1 MACPGRNYIM
11 KLIRFALGG
20 RVQHGS
26 LEGDQIQPLEGEL
39 HALTAVPGAKAI
51 PLGSVK
57 LLSPTAA
64 SKVVAIGPGRRGVL
78 GAGAAPPER
87 PTLFFKPSTAV
98 NNPEDPIIFPPE
110 LDYLNHE
117 GEIGIVIGRLARRVK
132 RESAA
137 AHILGY
143 TCVNDVTAGELRKI
157 VGTPMMFHAK
167 AFDTFAPFGPV
178 VVTDIDPSNLD
189 TECRVNG
196 EVRVKARTDDL
207 IYSPDFLVSWI
218 SHVMTLLPG
227 DVISTGA
234 PGVGPLK
241 PGDVVEVEIEGIG
254 CLRNPVIAGD

>member
-1 MACPGRNYIM
+1 M
-11 KLIRFALGG
+11 KVVRFAQGA

-26 LEGDQIQPLEGEL
+26 LEGDQIVPLEGEL
-39 HALTAVPGAKAI
+39 HALAPARGAKPIA
-51 PLGSVK
+51 LGSVK
-57 LLSPTAA
+57 LLSPTAP
-64 SKVVAIGPGRRGVL
+64 SKVVAIGPGRRRVL
-78 GAGAAPPER
+78 GAGAQPPEY

-98 NNPEDPIIFPPE
+98 NNPGDPIIFPPE

-132 RESAA
+132 REDAA

-157 VGTPMMFHAK
+157 AGKPMMFHAK
-167 AFDTFAPFGPV
+167 SFDTFAPFGPV
-178 VVTDIDPSNLD
+178 VATDIDPYNLD

-196 EVRVKARTDDL
+196 ELRVKAPTDDL
-207 IYSPDFLVSWI
+207 LYSPEFLVSWI
-218 SHVMTLLPG
+218 SHIMTLMPG

-234 PGVGPLK
+234 PGVGPLR

-254 CLRNPVIAGD
+254 CLRNPVIAGS

>member
-1 MACPGRNYIM
+1 M
-11 KLIRFALGG
+11 KLIRFALAG

-26 LEGDQIQPLEGEL
+26 LEGDQIQPLEGAL
-39 HALTAVPGAKAI
+39 HALTAVPAAKAI
-51 PLGSVK
+51 PLRSVK
-57 LLSPTAA
+57 LLTPTAP
-64 SKVVAIGPGRRGVL
+64 SKVIAIGPGRRRVL

-98 NNPEDPIIFPPE
+98 NNPEDPIIFPAE

-178 VVTDIDPSNLD
+178 VATDIDPSNLD
-189 TECRVNG
+189 TVCRVNG

-207 IYSPDFLVSWI
+207 IYSRSD
-218 SHVMTLLPG
+218 LLAGFSGELDIPHHDAVARRRHFHWCSRGWSAEPG
-227 DVISTGA
+227 RRG
-234 PGVGPLK
+234 
-241 PGDVVEVEIEGIG
+241 
-254 CLRNPVIAGD
+254 

>member
-1 MACPGRNYIM
+1 M
-11 KLIRFALGG
+11 
-20 RVQHGS
+20 
-26 LEGDQIQPLEGEL
+26 
-39 HALTAVPGAKAI
+39 PGAKTI

-57 LLSPTAA
+57 LLTPTAT
-64 SKVVAIGPGRRGVL
+64 SKVIAIGPGRRRVR

-87 PTLFFKPSTAV
+87 PTLFFKPSTAA
-98 NNPEDPIIFPPE
+98 NNPIIFPPE

-132 RESAA
+132 RTSAA

-143 TCVNDVTAGELRKI
+143 TCVNDVTAGELRKT

-167 AFDTFAPFGPV
+167 AFDTFAPFGPM

-207 IYSPDFLVSWI
+207 IYSPCR
-218 SHVMTLLPG
+218 
-227 DVISTGA
+227 
-234 PGVGPLK
+234 GVGGNAPTSLCGIDC
-241 PGDVVEVEIEGIG
+241 PGTRNSECGGIHWG
-254 CLRNPVIAGD
+254 ERGGGIAG

>member
-1 MACPGRNYIM
+1 M
-11 KLIRFALGG
+11 KLVRFVLAN
-20 RVQHGS
+20 RVQYGA

-39 HALTAVPGAKAI
+39 HALKPVAGGKPA
-51 PLGSVK
+51 PLASVK

-64 SKVVAIGPGRRGVL
+64 SKVIAIGPGRRRVL
-78 GAGAAPPER
+78 GANAQPPER

-98 NNPEDPIIFPPE
+98 NNPDDPIIFPPE

-137 AHILGY
+137 DYILGY
-143 TCVNDVTAGELRKI
+143 TCVNDVTAGELRKT

-167 AFDTFAPFGPV
+167 SYDTFAPFGPV
-178 VVTDIDPSNLD
+178 VNTDIDPSNLD

-196 EVRVKARTDDL
+196 AVRVKARTDDL
-207 IYSPDFLVSWI
+207 LYAPEFLVSWI
-218 SHVMTLLPG
+218 SHIMTLLPG

-254 CLRNPVIAGD
+254 CLRNPVIAGN

>member
-1 MACPGRNYIM
+1 M
-11 KLIRFALGG
+11 KLVRFALAD
-20 RVQHGS
+20 RVRYGS
-26 LEGDQIQPLEGEL
+26 LQGDQIQPLEG
-39 HALTAVPGAKAI
+39 ALDALMAVPGAKPV

-57 LLSPTAA
+57 LLAPTAA
-64 SKVVAIGPGRRGVL
+64 SKVIAIGPGRRRVL
-78 GAGAAPPER
+78 GPGAAPPER

-98 NNPEDPIIFPPE
+98 NNPEEPIIFPPQ

-137 AHILGY
+137 AYILGY

-157 VGTPMMFHAK
+157 VGTPVMFHAK

-178 VVTDIDPSNLD
+178 VVTDIDPTDLD

-196 EVRVKARTDDL
+196 EIRVKARTDDL

-218 SHVMTLLPG
+218 SHIMTLLPG

-254 CLRNPVIAGD
+254 CLRNPVIKGD

>member
-1 MACPGRNYIM
+1 M
-11 KLIRFALGG
+11 KLVRFTVAD

-26 LEGDQIQPLEGEL
+26 LEGDRIQPLEGEL
-39 HALTAVPGAKAI
+39 HALRPAPGAKPVTLA
-51 PLGSVK
+51 SVK
-57 LLSPTAA
+57 LLTPTAA
-64 SKVVAIGPGRRGVL
+64 SKVIAIGPGRRRVL
-78 GAGAAPPER
+78 GAGASPPER

-98 NNPEDPIIFPPE
+98 TNPGDPIIYPPE
-110 LDYLNHE
+110 LTYINHE
-117 GEIGIVIGRLARRVK
+117 GEIGIVIGRRARRIK

-137 AHILGY
+137 NYILGY
-143 TCVNDVTAGELRKI
+143 TCVNDVTAGELRKTM
-157 VGTPMMFHAK
+157 GTPMMFHAK

-178 VVTDIDPSNLD
+178 VATDVDPSNLD

-207 IYSPDFLVSWI
+207 LYPPDLLVSWI
-218 SHVMTLLPG
+218 SHIMTLLPG

-241 PGDVVEVEIEGIG
+241 PGDTVEVEIEGIG

>member
-1 MACPGRNYIM
+1 MN
-11 KLIRFALGG
+11 LVRFALNN

-26 LEGDQIQPLEGEL
+26 LEGDRIQPLEGEL
-39 HALTAVPGAKAI
+39 HALKPAAGASPVA
-51 PLGSVK
+51 LSSVK

-64 SKVVAIGPGRRGVL
+64 SKVVAIGPGRRSVL
-78 GAGAAPPER
+78 RPGAQPPEY

-98 NNPEDPIIFPPE
+98 NNPGDPIIFPPE

-117 GEIGIVIGRLARRVK
+117 GEIGIVVSRLARRVK

-137 AHILGY
+137 GYILGY

-157 VGTPMMFHAK
+157 TGTPMMFHAK
-167 AFDTFAPFGPV
+167 SFDTFAPFGPV
-178 VVTDIDPSNLD
+178 VATDIDPSNLD

-218 SHVMTLLPG
+218 SHIMTLLPG

>member
-1 MACPGRNYIM
+1 M
-11 KLIRFALGG
+11 KLVRFALAG

-26 LEGDQIQPLEGEL
+26 LQGDQILPLEGDL
-39 HALTAVPGAKAI
+39 HALTPVSGAKPVA
-51 PLGSVK
+51 LGSVK
-57 LLSPTAA
+57 LLSPTAP
-64 SKVVAIGPGRRGVL
+64 SKVIAIGPGRRRVL
-78 GAGAAPPER
+78 GAGAQPPER

-98 NNPEDPIIFPPE
+98 NNPGDPIIFPPE

-132 RESAA
+132 RENAA

-157 VGTPMMFHAK
+157 AGKPMMFHAK
-167 AFDTFAPFGPV
+167 SFDTFAPFGPAV
-178 VVTDIDPSNLD
+178 ATDIDPSNLD

-196 EVRVKARTDDL
+196 ELRVKARTDDL
-207 IYSPDFLVSWI
+207 IYSPEFLVSWI
-218 SHVMTLLPG
+218 SHIMTLMPG

-254 CLRNPVIAGD
+254 CLQNPVIAGN

>member
-1 MACPGRNYIM
+1 M
-11 KLIRFALGG
+11 KLIRFALAD
-20 RVQHGS
+20 RVQYGS

-39 HALTAVPGAKAI
+39 HALTAVSGAKAI

-57 LLSPTAA
+57 LLAPTAA
-64 SKVVAIGPGRRGVL
+64 SKVIAIGPGRRRVL
-78 GAGAAPPER
+78 GPGATLPER

-98 NNPEDPIIFPPE
+98 NNPEDPIIFPRE

-117 GEIGIVIGRLARRVK
+117 GEIGIVIGRKARRVK
-132 RESAA
+132 RENAA

-157 VGTPMMFHAK
+157 AGTPMMFHAK
-167 AFDTFAPFGPV
+167 AFDTFAPFGPLV
-178 VVTDIDPSNLD
+178 ATDIDPSNLD

>member
-1 MACPGRNYIM
+1 M
-11 KLIRFALGG
+11 KLVRFALAD
-20 RVQHGS
+20 RMQYGS

-39 HALTAVPGAKAI
+39 HALRAISGTKSISLKA
-51 PLGSVK
+51 VK
-57 LLSPTAA
+57 LLAPTAA
-64 SKVVAIGPGRRGVL
+64 SKVIAIGPGRRRVL
-78 GAGAAPPER
+78 GAGATPPER
-87 PTLFFKPSTAV
+87 PTLFFKPATAV
-98 NNPEDPIIFPPE
+98 SNPGDPIIFLPE

-117 GEIGIVIGRLARRVK
+117 GEIGIVIGRRARRVK
-132 RESAA
+132 REDAA

-157 VGTPMMFHAK
+157 AGTPMMFHAK

-178 VVTDIDPSNLD
+178 VATEIDPSNLD

-196 EVRVKARTDDL
+196 EVRIKARTDDL
-207 IYSPDFLVSWI
+207 IYTPDFLVSWI
-218 SHVMTLLPG
+218 SHIMTLLPG

>member
-1 MACPGRNYIM
+1 M
-11 KLIRFALGG
+11 KLVRFALAD
-20 RVQHGS
+20 RVQHGA
-26 LEGDQIQPLEGEL
+26 LQGEQIQPLEGPLHEL
-39 HALTAVPGAKAI
+39 KAVPGAKAI
-51 PLGSVK
+51 PLASVK
-57 LLSPTAA
+57 LLAPTAA
-64 SKVVAIGPGRRGVL
+64 SKVIAIGPGRRRVL
-78 GAGAAPPER
+78 GAGATPPER
-87 PTLFFKPSTAV
+87 PTLFLKPSTAV
-98 NNPEDPIIFPPE
+98 INPEDPIIFPPE

-132 RESAA
+132 RDSAA
-137 AHILGY
+137 SHILGY
-143 TCVNDVTAGELRKI
+143 TCVNDITAGELRKT

-178 VVTDIDPSNLD
+178 VATEADPSNLD

-218 SHVMTLLPG
+218 SYIMTLLPG

-241 PGDVVEVEIEGIG
+241 AGDMVEVEIEGIG
-254 CLRNPVIAGD
+254 CLRNPVIAGS

>member
-1 MACPGRNYIM
+1 M
-11 KLIRFALGG
+11 KIVRFTSND

-26 LEGDQIQPLEGEL
+26 LEGDRIHPLEGEL
-39 HALTAVPGAKAI
+39 HALKPVAGARPIA
-51 PLGSVK
+51 LASVK

-64 SKVVAIGPGRRGVL
+64 SKVIAIGPGRRRVL
-78 GAGAAPPER
+78 RADAQPPER

-132 RESAA
+132 RESADGY
-137 AHILGY
+137 ILGY
-143 TCVNDVTAGELRKI
+143 TCVNDVTAGELRKTM
-157 VGTPMMFHAK
+157 GTPMMFHAK
-167 AFDTFAPFGPV
+167 SFDTFAPFGPV
-178 VVTDIDPSNLD
+178 IATGIDPSNLD

-207 IYSPDFLVSWI
+207 LYSPDLLVSWI
-218 SHVMTLLPG
+218 SHIMTLLPG

-241 PGDVVEVEIEGIG
+241 PGDIVEVEIESIG
-254 CLRNPVIAGD
+254 CLRNPVIAAN

>member
-1 MACPGRNYIM
+1 M
-11 KLIRFALGG
+11 KLLRFALGD
-20 RVQHGS
+20 RVQYGS
-26 LEGDQIQPLEGEL
+26 LQGDQIQPLEGEL
-39 HALTAVPGAKAI
+39 HALTPVPAAKPI
-51 PLGSVK
+51 PLRSVK
-57 LLSPTAA
+57 LLTPTAA
-64 SKVVAIGPGRRGVL
+64 SKVIAIGPGRRRVL
-78 GAGAAPPER
+78 GTGATPPER
-87 PTLFFKPSTAV
+87 PTVFFKPSTAV

-132 RESAA
+132 RENAA
-137 AHILGY
+137 RHILGY

-157 VGTPMMFHAK
+157 AGTPTMFHAK
-167 AFDTFAPFGPV
+167 AYDTFAPFGPV
-178 VVTDIDPSNLD
+178 IATNIDPSNLD

-207 IYSPDFLVSWI
+207 IYSPDLLVSWL
-218 SHVMTLLPG
+218 SHIMTLLPG

-254 CLRNPVIAGD
+254 CLRNTVIAGD